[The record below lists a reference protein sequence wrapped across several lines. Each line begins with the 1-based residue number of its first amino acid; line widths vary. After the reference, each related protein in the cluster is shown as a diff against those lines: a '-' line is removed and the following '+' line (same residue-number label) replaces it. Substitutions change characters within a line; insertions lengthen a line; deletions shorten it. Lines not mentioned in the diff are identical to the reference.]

1 MVRLSAAD
9 LDALRL
15 FQEDHI
21 CGAPD
26 DVPVSV
32 EAMDELRRLI
42 PCELASY
49 CELDYAEQRP
59 GRQVDCSDEPSKDDA
74 HDFGPLYW
82 DTTWS
87 SAISVHQRTNSGAAA
102 KLTDFYTLGELA
114 STKAEVLRI
123 SYGLSGRWDVLS
135 IDASDDRLRTKKLI
149 LAGSRAFRERDRA
162 VLDLLRPALALRLRT
177 AGSRGDAQARL
188 TSRERDIMG
197 LVASGCSNKEI
208 AARLWVSP
216 ATVGKHLEHVYEKLG
231 VTNRTAAVAAL
242 RG

>member
-21 CGAPD
+21 CRAPD

-49 CELDYAEQRP
+49 CELDYAERRP
-59 GRQVDCSDEPSKDDA
+59 VCQVDCSDEPPADEA
-74 HDFGPLYW
+74 HDFGPRYW
-82 DTTWS
+82 DATWN
-87 SAISVHQRTNSGAAA
+87 SAISAHQRASRGAAA
-102 KLTDFYTLGELA
+102 KLTDFYTLRELA

-123 SYGLSGRWDVLS
+123 TFGLSGRWDVLS
-135 IDASDDRLRTKKLI
+135 VDASDDRLRTKKLI
-149 LAGSRAFRERDRA
+149 LAGSRTFRERDRT
-162 VLDLLRPALALRLRT
+162 VLDLLRPILALRLSAAAR
-177 AGSRGDAQARL
+177 RGEADARL
-188 TSRERDIMG
+188 TSRERDVMR
-197 LVASGCSNKEI
+197 LVALGRSNKEI
-208 AARLWVSP
+208 AGQLWLSP

-231 VTNRTAAVAAL
+231 VTNRTAAVAAM